1 MELLVC
7 VFIVFFKGYFKMII
21 IPILLSIYYYYLL
34 AACISSSI
42 DTEASLE
49 NTDDEQ
55 PKHPIKTTIVLKIQQ
70 NIGITFL
77 L

>member
-1 MELLVC
+1 MF
-7 VFIVFFKGYFKMII
+7 FIVFFKGYFKMII
-21 IPILLSIYYYYLL
+21 IPILLSIYYLL